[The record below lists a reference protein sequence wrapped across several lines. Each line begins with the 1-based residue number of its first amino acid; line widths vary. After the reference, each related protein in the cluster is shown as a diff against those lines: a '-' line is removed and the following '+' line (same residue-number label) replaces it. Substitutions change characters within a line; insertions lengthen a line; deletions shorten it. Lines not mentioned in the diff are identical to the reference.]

1 VPADQSAAGARLEQW
16 RGNQLVGSF
25 PLDGME
31 TAIGRAESNGICLED
46 DRVSRQHAI
55 VQRTGNS
62 GWRITDLDSTNGTFV
77 NDQRV
82 RADRPL
88 RDRDRIRVGATEL
101 VFSAPEPDAARRTV
115 FEPMRSPPDVTRRER
130 DVLTTLCRPLFG
142 PDRFQLPATTKQIS
156 VDLVVSESAV
166 RHHLD
171 RLYDKFEIYDDDP
184 DERRRRL
191 AIEAIRTGVVR
202 EDTTPA

>member
-1 VPADQSAAGARLEQW
+1 
-16 RGNQLVGSF
+16 
-25 PLDGME
+25 
-31 TAIGRAESNGICLED
+31 
-46 DRVSRQHAI
+46 
-55 VQRTGNS
+55 
-62 GWRITDLDSTNGTFV
+62 
-77 NDQRV
+77 
-82 RADRPL
+82 
-88 RDRDRIRVGATEL
+88 
-101 VFSAPEPDAARRTV
+101 
-115 FEPMRSPPDVTRRER
+115 MRSPPDVTRRER